1 MKGKFLMKSYNEK
14 IKEYNNEI
22 NNINF
27 HYEKNEK
34 INSLKNEIKKE
45 LNKKMEYMEFIEI
58 NERCNNV
65 NKINKYA
72 ISILNLQQDVFEKMK
87 KILD

>member
-1 MKGKFLMKSYNEK
+1 
-14 IKEYNNEI
+14 
-22 NNINF
+22 
-27 HYEKNEK
+27 
-34 INSLKNEIKKE
+34 
-45 LNKKMEYMEFIEI
+45 MEFIEI

-72 ISILNLQQDVFEKMK
+72 ISILNLQQDIFEKMK